1 MSKIKK
7 FLNENKMGKLIARL
21 LGKEELAVD
30 DNGKP
35 VLSQDEKTK
44 ILNLYGDAF
53 LKKFEEM
60 SFASADAESTHDL
73 FDAAV
78 AHAQEVV
85 RQEKDA
91 VIAQLRQ
98 TITQL
103 TDEPENAP
111 AATTVSSTASTRP
124 LFRANMTLGHNK
136 AAVDYL
142 SKGVLAE
149 SPTIDVADLKQ
160 ELGAYLSQGN
170 NLDMIN
176 ELYQAFTTGLEL
188 TWKPAVTEYKAVSAQ
203 SVGSVVQQFSKEWS
217 PKGQGKFTLLNIK
230 NYRHKVDFAIDPAD
244 VGESWLFHLYDERKT
259 PDQMPITRYIV
270 SNILIP
276 QIAEDLELVMT
287 AKAKYVKD
295 SKETSATMDGIETQL
310 VEALASEDKKGMN
323 FYNGATNLLTG
334 DDEAVLNAID
344 DFVASV
350 APLYRSKQM
359 PIYLSADLYLKYK
372 RAYKKKWGAGSG
384 TENPKFGTDRVD
396 FSNFYLKVLDCLTGS
411 PIFFSTPRGNFVG
424 LKHKNP
430 PQFISDI
437 QKHDR
442 QVRFY
447 LEFWYGVGFLVGE
460 AVFAYVPA
468 DYTPSVV
475 STRQGTA
482 GKWITATTAAATNE
496 EDGPEGA

>member
-1 MSKIKK
+1 MDVKK
-7 FLNENKMGKLIARL
+7 FLSDSKMGKMIARL
-21 LGKEELAVD
+21 LGKEDLALD
-30 DNGKP
+30 TNGKP
-35 VLSQDEKTK
+35 VLSEDEKTK
-44 ILNLYGDAF
+44 ILSVYGEEF
-53 LKKFEEM
+53 LKKFEGM
-60 SFASADAESTHDL
+60 LFSAESENTREL
-73 FDAAV
+73 FDAAL
-78 AHAQEVV
+78 AHARSQVV
-85 RQEKDA
+85 AEKDA
-91 VIAQLRQ
+91 IINQLRAD
-98 TITQL
+98 ITTL
-103 TDEPENAP
+103 TSAPESAP
-111 AATTVSSTASTRP
+111 AATTVGTVAP
-124 LFRANMTLGHNK
+124 NAGFKADMTLSHNK
-136 AAVDYL
+136 IAA
-142 SKGVLAE
+142 SFKRTGTLAE
-149 SPTIDVADLKQ
+149 SMTIDVADLKQ
-160 ELGAYLSQGN
+160 ELGAYSSQGN
-170 NLDMIN
+170 NIDMIN
-176 ELYQAFTTGLEL
+176 ELYQAFTTGQEL

-217 PKGQGKFTLLNIK
+217 PKGQGKFTLLTIK

-287 AKAKYVKD
+287 AKAKYVEG

-334 DDEAVLNAID
+334 DDEDVLNAID

>member
-1 MSKIKK
+1 MDVKK
-7 FLNENKMGKLIARL
+7 FLSDSKMGKMIARL
-21 LGKEELAVD
+21 LGKEDLALD
-30 DNGKP
+30 TNGKP
-35 VLSQDEKTK
+35 VLSEDEKTK
-44 ILNLYGDAF
+44 ILSVYGEEF
-53 LKKFEEM
+53 LKKFEGM
-60 SFASADAESTHDL
+60 LFSAESENTREL
-73 FDAAV
+73 FDAAL
-78 AHAQEVV
+78 AHARSQVV
-85 RQEKDA
+85 AEKDA
-91 VIAQLRQ
+91 IINQLRAD
-98 TITQL
+98 ITTL
-103 TDEPENAP
+103 TSAPESAP
-111 AATTVSSTASTRP
+111 AATTVGTVAP
-124 LFRANMTLGHNK
+124 NAGFKADMTLSHNK
-136 AAVDYL
+136 IAA
-142 SKGVLAE
+142 SFKRTGSLAE
-149 SPTIDVADLKQ
+149 SMTIDVADLKQ
-160 ELGAYLSQGN
+160 ELGAYSSQGN
-170 NLDMIN
+170 NIDMIN
-176 ELYQAFTTGLEL
+176 ELYQAFTTGQEL

-217 PKGQGKFTLLNIK
+217 PKGQGKFTLLTIK

-276 QIAEDLELVMT
+276 PIAEDLELVMT
-287 AKAKYVKD
+287 AKAKYVEG

-310 VEALASEDKKGMN
+310 VEALASEDKRGMN

-334 DDEAVLNAID
+334 DDEDVLNAID

>member
-1 MSKIKK
+1 MDVKK
-7 FLNENKMGKLIARL
+7 FLSDSKMGKMIARL
-21 LGKEELAVD
+21 LGKEDLALD
-30 DNGKP
+30 TNGKP
-35 VLSQDEKTK
+35 VLSEDEKTK
-44 ILNLYGDAF
+44 ILSVYGEEF
-53 LKKFEEM
+53 LKKFEGM
-60 SFASADAESTHDL
+60 LFSAESENTREL
-73 FDAAV
+73 FDAAL
-78 AHAQEVV
+78 AHARSQVV
-85 RQEKDA
+85 AEKDA
-91 VIAQLRQ
+91 IINQLRAD
-98 TITQL
+98 ITTL
-103 TDEPENAP
+103 TSAPESAP
-111 AATTVSSTASTRP
+111 AATTVGTVAP
-124 LFRANMTLGHNK
+124 NAGFKADMTLSHNK
-136 AAVDYL
+136 IAA
-142 SKGVLAE
+142 SFKRTGTLAE
-149 SPTIDVADLKQ
+149 SMTIDVADLKQ
-160 ELGAYLSQGN
+160 ELGAYSSQGN
-170 NLDMIN
+170 NIDMIN
-176 ELYQAFTTGLEL
+176 ELYQAFTTGQEL

-217 PKGQGKFTLLNIK
+217 PKGQGKFTLLTIK

-287 AKAKYVKD
+287 AKAKYVEG

>member
-1 MSKIKK
+1 MDVKK
-7 FLNENKMGKLIARL
+7 FLSDSKMGKMIARL
-21 LGKEELAVD
+21 LGKEDLALD
-30 DNGKP
+30 TNGKP
-35 VLSQDEKTK
+35 VLSEDEKTK
-44 ILNLYGDAF
+44 ILSVYGEEF
-53 LKKFEEM
+53 LKKFEGM
-60 SFASADAESTHDL
+60 LFSAESENTREL
-73 FDAAV
+73 FDAAL
-78 AHAQEVV
+78 AHARSQVV
-85 RQEKDA
+85 AEKDA
-91 VIAQLRQ
+91 IINQLRAD
-98 TITQL
+98 ITTL
-103 TDEPENAP
+103 TSAPESAP
-111 AATTVSSTASTRP
+111 AATTVGTVAP
-124 LFRANMTLGHNK
+124 NAGFKADMTLSHNK
-136 AAVDYL
+136 IAA
-142 SKGVLAE
+142 SFKRTGSLAE
-149 SPTIDVADLKQ
+149 SMTIDVADLKQ
-160 ELGAYLSQGN
+160 ELGAYSSQGN
-170 NLDMIN
+170 NIDMIN
-176 ELYQAFTTGLEL
+176 ELYQAFTTGQEL

-217 PKGQGKFTLLNIK
+217 PKGQGKFTLLTIK

-287 AKAKYVKD
+287 AKAKYVEG

-334 DDEAVLNAID
+334 DDEDVLNAID

-496 EDGPEGA
+496 EDGPDGA

>member
-1 MSKIKK
+1 MDVKK
-7 FLNENKMGKLIARL
+7 FLSDSKMGKMIARL
-21 LGKEELAVD
+21 LGKEDLALD
-30 DNGKP
+30 TNGKP
-35 VLSQDEKTK
+35 VLSEDEKTK
-44 ILNLYGDAF
+44 ILSVYGEEF
-53 LKKFEEM
+53 LKKFEGM
-60 SFASADAESTHDL
+60 LFSAESENTREL
-73 FDAAV
+73 FDAAL
-78 AHAQEVV
+78 AHARSQVV
-85 RQEKDA
+85 AEKDA
-91 VIAQLRQ
+91 IINQLRAD
-98 TITQL
+98 ITTL
-103 TDEPENAP
+103 TSAPESAP
-111 AATTVSSTASTRP
+111 AATTVGTVAP
-124 LFRANMTLGHNK
+124 NAGFKADMTLSHNK
-136 AAVDYL
+136 IAA
-142 SKGVLAE
+142 SFKRTGSLAE
-149 SPTIDVADLKQ
+149 SMTIDVADLKQ
-160 ELGAYLSQGN
+160 ELGAYSSQGN
-170 NLDMIN
+170 NIDMIN
-176 ELYQAFTTGLEL
+176 ELYQAFTTGQEL

-217 PKGQGKFTLLNIK
+217 PKGQGKFTLLTIK

-287 AKAKYVKD
+287 AKAKYVEG

-334 DDEAVLNAID
+334 DDEDVLNAID

>member
-1 MSKIKK
+1 MDVKK
-7 FLNENKMGKLIARL
+7 FLSDSKMGKMIARL
-21 LGKEELAVD
+21 LGKEELALD
-30 DNGKP
+30 TNGKP
-35 VLSQDEKTK
+35 VLSEEDKNK
-44 ILNLYGDAF
+44 ILSMYGEAF
-53 LKKFEEM
+53 LEKFEAM
-60 SFASADAESTHDL
+60 SFSAESENTRDL
-73 FDAAV
+73 FDAALTHARNQV
-78 AHAQEVV
+78 AS
-85 RQEKDA
+85 EKDA
-91 VIAQLRQ
+91 IINQLRAD
-98 TITQL
+98 L
-103 TDEPENAP
+103 TTLAAAPESAP
-111 AATTVSSTASTRP
+111 SATAVGTVAGDSK
-124 LFRANMTLGHNK
+124 FRANMALAHNK
-136 AAVDYL
+136 IADSFMRSGA
-142 SKGVLAE
+142 LAE
-149 SPTIDVADLKQ
+149 SMTLDVADLKQ
-160 ELGAYLSQGN
+160 ELGAYSSQGN
-170 NLDMIN
+170 NIDMIN
-176 ELYQAFTTGLEL
+176 ELHQAFTTGKKLA
-188 TWKPAVTEYKAVSAQ
+188 WKPAVTEYKAVSAQ
-203 SVGSVVQQFSKEWS
+203 SVGSVVQQFSKEWN
-217 PKGQGKFTLLNIK
+217 PKGQGKFTLLTVK

-287 AKAKYVKD
+287 AKAKYVEG

-323 FYNGATNLLTG
+323 FYKDATNLLEG

-359 PIYLSADLYLKYK
+359 PIYLSADLYLKYR

-384 TENPKFGTDRVD
+384 TENPQFGTDRVD
-396 FSNFYLKVLDCLTGS
+396 FSNFYLEVLDCLTGS
-411 PIFFSTPRGNFVG
+411 PIFFSTPRGNLVG

-468 DYTPSVV
+468 GYTPSVV

-482 GKWITATTAAATNE
+482 GKWITSATAAATNE
-496 EDGPEGA
+496 GDGPEGA

>member
-1 MSKIKK
+1 MDVKK
-7 FLNENKMGKLIARL
+7 FLSDSKMGKMIARL
-21 LGKEELAVD
+21 LGKEDLALD
-30 DNGKP
+30 TNGKP
-35 VLSQDEKTK
+35 VLSEDEKTK
-44 ILNLYGDAF
+44 ILSVYGEEF
-53 LKKFEEM
+53 LKKFEGM
-60 SFASADAESTHDL
+60 LFSAESENTREL
-73 FDAAV
+73 FDAAL
-78 AHAQEVV
+78 AHARSQVV
-85 RQEKDA
+85 AEKDA
-91 VIAQLRQ
+91 IINQLRAD
-98 TITQL
+98 ITTL
-103 TDEPENAP
+103 TSAPESAP
-111 AATTVSSTASTRP
+111 AATTVGTVAP
-124 LFRANMTLGHNK
+124 NAGFKADMTLSHNK
-136 AAVDYL
+136 IAA
-142 SKGVLAE
+142 SFKRTGSLAE
-149 SPTIDVADLKQ
+149 SMTIDVADLKQ
-160 ELGAYLSQGN
+160 ELGAYSSQGN
-170 NLDMIN
+170 NIDMIN
-176 ELYQAFTTGLEL
+176 ELYQAFTTGQEL

-217 PKGQGKFTLLNIK
+217 PKGQGKFTLLTIK

-287 AKAKYVKD
+287 AKAKYVEG

-310 VEALASEDKKGMN
+310 VEALASEDKRGMN

-334 DDEAVLNAID
+334 DDEDVLNAID

>member
-1 MSKIKK
+1 MDVKK
-7 FLNENKMGKLIARL
+7 FLSDSKMGKMIARL
-21 LGKEELAVD
+21 LGKEDLALD
-30 DNGKP
+30 TNGKP
-35 VLSQDEKTK
+35 VLSEDEKTK
-44 ILNLYGDAF
+44 ILSVYGEEF
-53 LKKFEEM
+53 LKKFEGM
-60 SFASADAESTHDL
+60 LFSAESENTREL
-73 FDAAV
+73 FDAAL
-78 AHAQEVV
+78 AHARSQVV
-85 RQEKDA
+85 AEKDA
-91 VIAQLRQ
+91 IINQLRAD
-98 TITQL
+98 ITTL
-103 TDEPENAP
+103 TSAPESAP
-111 AATTVSSTASTRP
+111 AATTVGTVAP
-124 LFRANMTLGHNK
+124 NAGFKADMTLSHNK
-136 AAVDYL
+136 IAA
-142 SKGVLAE
+142 SFKRTGTLAE
-149 SPTIDVADLKQ
+149 SMTIDVADLKQ
-160 ELGAYLSQGN
+160 ELGAYSSQGN
-170 NLDMIN
+170 NIDMIN
-176 ELYQAFTTGLEL
+176 ELYQAFTTGQEL

-217 PKGQGKFTLLNIK
+217 PKGQGKFTLLTIK

-287 AKAKYVKD
+287 AKAKYVEG

-334 DDEAVLNAID
+334 DDEDVLNAID

-496 EDGPEGA
+496 EDGPDGA